1 MAGNSVGNLSRNG
14 RKMLPERC
22 DARWESDREPMMERP
37 GKERGSGLERR
48 EFQGENARAGMGQER
63 ALECEESSEGKGM
76 ERQFQSAERL
86 AEGPISPLPLPQ
98 GGGGGGRGCAAA
110 GGGNKCILKNSL
122 DALRELGRE
131 MRDFAQRRWMSKE
144 SPVVMRFAS
153 RLTRIVEDLTAPG
166 GAR

>member
-1 MAGNSVGNLSRNG
+1 
-14 RKMLPERC
+14 
-22 DARWESDREPMMERP
+22 MERP
-37 GKERGSGLERR
+37 GKERGSVLERCEFR
-48 EFQGENARAGMGQER
+48 EESADGQKGQEGTLR
-63 ALECEESSEGKGM
+63 NLVEPIEV
-76 ERQFQSAERL
+76 SAERL
-86 AEGPISPLPLPQ
+86 AEGPISPLPFRKGA
-98 GGGGGGRGCAAA
+98 GGEGGGCAAA